1 MNVFMY
7 TDAMIIGSSLPLN
20 TSQYCDCA
28 HHFALK
34 GANVSGCRPVIA
46 GAARRDRG
54 WGRGDGASN
63 NKPPPGPPGVDPA
76 SEEEDWDDWGD
87 WGDPKVLSDWVDEA
101 QAARRNGKS
110 RSQSSRRRGRCMSLP
125 LSALEAGLLPS
136 PASLTDST
144 EKGSP
149 HACKVDWP
157 GNWSKS
163 LVPLILFCLLE
174 RRTQLADTPVRE
186 VCVSSSLRWDLAL

>member
-1 MNVFMY
+1 MCIKTSLWRTKIV
-7 TDAMIIGSSLPLN
+7 SSRTTPSR
-20 TSQYCDCA
+20 SQS
-28 HHFALK
+28 
-34 GANVSGCRPVIA
+34 SGCCTILHRKMLRQRRPVIA

-110 RSQSSRRRGRCMSLP
+110 RSQSSRRRGR
-125 LSALEAGLLPS
+125 
-136 PASLTDST
+136 
-144 EKGSP
+144 
-149 HACKVDWP
+149 
-157 GNWSKS
+157 
-163 LVPLILFCLLE
+163 
-174 RRTQLADTPVRE
+174 
-186 VCVSSSLRWDLAL
+186 